1 MTQAYLVL
9 AGRIRK
15 ELDELERLVSRAERA
30 LEITRKRPEESDYL
44 IDSIALNL
52 HGVYSGLER
61 LFQQIAAIVD
71 DSVPSGKEWHRELLE
86 QMSINVI
93 GVRPPVISENTSQI
107 LDEFLRFRYVV
118 RNVYNLSLDGER
130 IIKLVQQLRPVF
142 TRVNNELISFADFL
156 EHVGS

>member
-107 LDEFLRFRYVV
+107 LDEFLRFRHVV
-118 RNVYNLSLDGER
+118 RNVYTLSLDGER

>member
-1 MTQAYLVL
+1 MTQAYLIL

-15 ELDELERLVSRAERA
+15 DLDELERLVTRVERA
-30 LEITRKRPEESDYL
+30 LEIACKRPEESDFL